1 MPPGLAAP
9 GSGRRP
15 PGSPAPGS
23 AGLPSCAQGSQRARF
38 ASGAFTV
45 SCGVL
50 HGLLAMTKRGCRGP
64 AAPEPLAFGIR
75 SRSALLQL
83 RLSVPRATRARRV
96 SVTLR
101 RRKLPS
107 ISLRRARIANAK
119 GTLVHQQLTS
129 PARCAPGRCFVT
141 SVGVLRAHP
150 WLPRREER
158 HAASALA
165 RWTTAGQPQPGD
177 TLQPDRTPHASRRCS
192 QPPHRELRRRFS
204 DQPRWNY
211 TQPLRN
217 KICVPQR
224 SANAVLSQGPRRR
237 RLTVRF
243 GSILCHSLPR
253 PANALHTLSSSGGAS
268 ASVRGD

>member
-9 GSGRRP
+9 GSGGRP

-23 AGLPSCAQGSQRARF
+23 AGCPVARLARGWPALLVGPSPFHEELST
-38 ASGAFTV
+38 AF
-45 SCGVL
+45 C
-50 HGLLAMTKRGCRGP
+50 RGPHAVARGP

-129 PARCAPGRCFVT
+129 PARCAPGRCFVA